1 MNTEINYFHRDED
14 NFKDYFRVVVAG
26 ELTTAQEH
34 EITDLMPDGE
44 FFPSDIGLDEN
55 ESCEW
60 WGIKHVDKKPTI
72 NMTVDDLV
80 ARFHK
85 AYDLDTAFEGKR
97 PYSVTIKE
105 ISSRTIIVWA
115 ENHIDAEQKAEDLC
129 NVPPSFW
136 MLMTLMSA
144 NAILMVLLP
153 KQTLTTSPSLSN
165 FFGGKCYER
174 RK

>member
-34 EITDLMPDGE
+34 EITDLMPEGE
-44 FFPSDIGLDEN
+44 FFPSDVGLDEN

-129 NVPPSFW
+129 NDS
-136 MLMTLMSA
+136 TI
-144 NAILMVLLP
+144 ILDADDFDERECHSNGIAP
-153 KQTLTTSPSLSN
+153 KAD
-165 FFGGKCYER
+165 FDYFAEFK
-174 RK
+174 